1 MAQFDTPP
9 LFYYDRF
16 MIEVEKKFILT
27 PEQEK
32 ALIDEAEF
40 LGEKQFTDTYYDDS
54 VFSLTTKDIWLRERD
69 GKYEL
74 KLPMNESLENR
85 ISDQY
90 RELDVEDDI
99 LAHFGA
105 RGINIKDFLTQKG
118 YLPFCTI
125 TTMRRKYKKEG
136 FGIDLDAMDFGYI
149 VSEIEYMTDDE
160 ANIKEA
166 TQSIIKFAQQFRI
179 NTNAI
184 VRGKVAELLRMKNP
198 AHFQALIDA
207 KIIR

>member
-1 MAQFDTPP
+1 
-9 LFYYDRF
+9 

-32 ALIDEAEF
+32 SLIEKAEF
-40 LGEKQFTDTYYDDS
+40 LGEKQFTDTYYDDEN
-54 VFSLTTKDIWLRERD
+54 FSLTTKDIWLRERD

-85 ISDQY
+85 VSDQY

-105 RGINIKDFLTQKG
+105 RAGISIKDFLIEKE
-118 YLPFCTI
+118 YKPFCEI
-125 TTMRRKYKKEG
+125 TTTRRKYKKEG
-136 FGIDLDAMDFGYI
+136 FGIDLDVMDFGYTLA
-149 VSEIEYMTDDE
+149 EIELMTDDE
-160 ANIKEA
+160 SKIKEA
-166 TQSIIKFAQQFRI
+166 THSIIQFAKDHGI
-179 NTNAI
+179 SPGAEI
-184 VRGKVAELLRMKNP
+184 PIRGKVVEFLRTKNP

-207 KIIR
+207 KVIR